1 MARLRDSAAAARIGP
16 FWLEDREER
25 LAARIALLPLEP
37 GALYIR
43 CVGGIRHALYRR
55 GWFHRRRLSC
65 RVLSVGSLT
74 VGGAAKTPMS
84 AWLGLQLK
92 RRGHRVVLASR
103 GYRRSKVE
111 PVTVV
116 SDGYRVHAGPAV
128 AGDEAMLLAG
138 GAPRVPVLVGRDRAV
153 VGLRAISAFSAQV
166 LVLDDGFH
174 HHRLARDV
182 EVVTIDGRLGLGN
195 GRVLP
200 RGPLREC
207 PEALSR
213 AHAVGVLDGPLGD
226 TDRDRVTRL
235 APDAFRFRGRRRPR
249 GVRSLQASGRVP
261 VEESS
266 LETLRGA
273 RVGMLA
279 AIARPASFRATLES
293 LGAEVVAERLFRD
306 HHVYRPRDLRGLA
319 RQVPIWFTTQKDAI
333 KILPTWL
340 RGADLRVL
348 VLDLELEDPEGL
360 LDWLEA
366 RLPSPAQEV
375 PFSTSS

>member
-1 MARLRDSAAAARIGP
+1 MRIPWWEWEAGCERGWQRAALSPLAPLALCYAGGARLHRRLYERGWLDARRLPCRVVSVGGLAVGGSGKTP
-16 FWLEDREER
+16 LASW
-25 LAARIALLPLEP
+25 LAA
-37 GALYIR
+37 G
-43 CVGGIRHALYRR
+43 
-55 GWFHRRRLSC
+55 LS
-65 RVLSVGSLT
+65 
-74 VGGAAKTPMS
+74 
-84 AWLGLQLK
+84 
-92 RRGHRVVLASR
+92 RRGHRVALASR
-103 GYRRSKVE
+103 GYRGAARE
-111 PVTVV
+111 AVTVV

-138 GAPRVPVLVGRDRAV
+138 GAPRGPVLVGRDRAV

-213 AHAVGVLDGPLGD
+213 AHAVGVLAGPLGD

-348 VLDLELEDPEGL
+348 VVDLELEDPEGL